1 MPVYFP
7 HPQPKLLSPTFSFK
21 FSGNDYWFFG
31 SQREKLINFSAA
43 QFSWN
48 LIKIFVSAGMK
59 DEDNKTG
66 AGKEEKA
73 TCGAGAG
80 GQSCPLEND
89 QEMRSLEKGTR
100 ISPQG
105 LEVGRLW
112 GRKRARE
119 STEWSTPSA
128 DQRIYVLS
136 LSAKAHPTTPPSS
149 PYLKWGA
156 QLQFTWVTGHRYA
169 FCQK

>member
-1 MPVYFP
+1 
-7 HPQPKLLSPTFSFK
+7 
-21 FSGNDYWFFG
+21 
-31 SQREKLINFSAA
+31 
-43 QFSWN
+43 
-48 LIKIFVSAGMK
+48 MK
-59 DEDNKTG
+59 DEDNKRG

-73 TCGAGAG
+73 TCGAGD
-80 GQSCPLEND
+80 QSRPLENN
-89 QEMRSLEKGTR
+89 QEMSLEKGTR

-128 DQRIYVLS
+128 DQRIYALS

-149 PYLKWGA
+149 PYLKWGPA
-156 QLQFTWVTGHRYA
+156 SVHLSDWPQVCILSKIGLHYISRWKNSGQSSPTCIKPTQNTGTE
-169 FCQK
+169 